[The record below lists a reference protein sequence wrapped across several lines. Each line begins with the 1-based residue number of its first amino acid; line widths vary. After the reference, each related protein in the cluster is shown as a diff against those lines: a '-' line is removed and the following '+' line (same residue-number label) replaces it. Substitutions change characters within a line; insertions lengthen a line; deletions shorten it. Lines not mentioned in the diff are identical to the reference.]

1 MRLRRRRHPLWLQYS
16 YSIYISSIYTDT
28 TLYYMSSLSFAA
40 YLQFVYEFLLFAFC
54 LWNFLRG
61 IANVQRRFLYI
72 YIYIYSCTCCIFVF
86 LAICF
91 SFFLLFFRENR
102 NCTGAFA
109 GLVSLSIVRC
119 RSLILRSLSPSLYRR
134 GFVCGGGREACM
146 FHNLQKFARIYRDLN
161 ASQTAQTAGAIS

>member
-16 YSIYISSIYTDT
+16 CSIYISSIYIPTR
-28 TLYYMSSLSFAA
+28 LYTICLLCLLRLICNLFMNFF
-40 YLQFVYEFLLFAFC
+40 YLRFVYGTSCVELPMCNDDF
-54 LWNFLRG
+54 
-61 IANVQRRFLYI
+61 YI

-119 RSLILRSLSPSLYRR
+119 RSLILRSLSPSLYRG
-134 GFVCGGGREACM
+134 GFVCGGGR
-146 FHNLQKFARIYRDLN
+146 R
-161 ASQTAQTAGAIS
+161 